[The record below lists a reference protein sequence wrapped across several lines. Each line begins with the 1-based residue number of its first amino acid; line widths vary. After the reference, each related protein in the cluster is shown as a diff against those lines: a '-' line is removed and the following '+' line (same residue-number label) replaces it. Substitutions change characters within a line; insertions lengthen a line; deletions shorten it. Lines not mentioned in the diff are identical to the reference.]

1 MKLPLLAFTSRL
13 YPDVD
18 LSNTSLVACQH
29 ILGTTADLLDTC
41 FAKGLKPENTY
52 ILGKCYSTHTG
63 TLKLLVKKGVCV
75 SPLSSTFVANKNY
88 DAQFKKYVESFA
100 DQLIADGVFD
110 EKQRVIVLDDGG
122 FLLQYLNE
130 VLGDVSN
137 ISGVEQT
144 SSGFERLKS
153 LPLRFGVVNVARSA
167 IKLELESALVAKKV
181 IDELEKRV
189 PLLTAIRVLVIG
201 QGAIGKALKAQL
213 TGRVNVYGCD
223 STAELCDFN
232 GDYEAQLPTFDVII
246 GATGKTVLTMEQV
259 GRLKKDAILASA
271 SSSDREFP
279 AVEMRR
285 DIHGSLGCH
294 ADIKSRNVHLLNN
307 GFPLNFTG
315 EEHSLPPEDA
325 QLTRALLLA
334 GVCESTLPLSRGL
347 HTISSQQQ
355 RIADEFMH
363 LKSLQKSI

>member
-13 YPDVD
+13 YPGVD
-18 LSNTSLVACQH
+18 LSNVSLVACQH
-29 ILGTTADLLDTC
+29 ILGTTVDLLDT
-41 FAKGLKPENTY
+41 FSDKGLKPENTY

-63 TLKLLVKKGVCV
+63 TLKRLVKKGVHV

-88 DAQFKKYVESFA
+88 DEQFKEYVESFA

-110 EKQRVIVLDDGG
+110 DKKRVIVLDDGG

-130 VLGDVSN
+130 VLGDVSD

-167 IKLELESALVAKKV
+167 VKLEFESALVAKKV
-181 IDELEKRV
+181 IDELEKRI
-189 PLLTAIRVLVIG
+189 PLSSAIRVLVIG
-201 QGAIGKALKAQL
+201 QGAIGKALKVQL
-213 TGRVNVYGCD
+213 TGRAKVHGCD

-232 GDYEAQLPTFDVII
+232 GDYVAQLPTFDVII
-246 GATGKTVLTMEQV
+246 GATGKTVLTIEQA
-259 GRLKKDAILASA
+259 GRLKKGAILASA

-285 DIHGSLGCH
+285 DVYGSLECH
-294 ADIKSRNVHLLNN
+294 ADIKTGNVHLLNN

-325 QLTRALLLA
+325 QLTRSLLLA
-334 GVCESTLPLSRGL
+334 GVYEAASPLSKGL

-355 RIADEFMH
+355 RIADEFKK
-363 LKSLQKSI
+363 LRGLQEGV